1 MWGELGGQ
9 AWCSLLDA
17 PPDVP
22 TSQVALLT
30 FIIIYI
36 YSLIAYTFY
45 QSSYVN
51 NNLICETLFECLITT
66 LNFGTMGAET
76 VTNVTNEGAW
86 VAGRVGGEQRAKRLQ
101 DRPFGAIR

>member
-1 MWGELGGQ
+1 MRVSRASVWLI
-9 AWCSLLDA
+9 ADA
-17 PPDVP
+17 DGPPAPP

-51 NNLICETLFECLITT
+51 SNLICETLFECLITT
-66 LNFGTMGAET
+66 LNFGTTG
-76 VTNVTNEGAW
+76 
-86 VAGRVGGEQRAKRLQ
+86 
-101 DRPFGAIR
+101 